1 MAAQAQIVRN
11 LLTPISEERIC
22 EVLGYT
28 NTAPSQLTYNHLQLQ
43 DATQGFE
50 GLARIRNSSENEL
63 GGHAD
68 RSTESNTAQHIQ
80 IEDNS
85 LGSLTPD
92 SSFANQGSHQAIPS
106 ASSIA
111 HRSPASEFQPSNHMS
126 QQSMSLKDM
135 NAFGDL
141 DMNYFAD
148 FFPDQTSMNLFPDL
162 DTNLCQ

>member
-1 MAAQAQIVRN
+1 VAAQTQIGRN

-43 DATQGFE
+43 DATQGSE
-50 GLARIRNSSENEL
+50 DLARIRNSPENEL
-63 GGHAD
+63 SGHID
-68 RSTESNTAQHIQ
+68 RSTQSNTAQQIQ
-80 IEDNS
+80 IEGNG

-92 SSFANQGSHQAIPS
+92 SSLANQSSHQTIPS

-111 HRSPASEFQPSNHMS
+111 HRSPASEFHPSNHMP
-126 QQSMSLKDM
+126 QQSMSPKDM

-141 DMNYFAD
+141 NMNYFTD

-162 DTNLCQ
+162 DTSLCQ